1 MYEEGKIHENG
12 NNAGFMR
19 PLISAYSLPLH
30 GMTAIPGKISGALM
44 AVNSIEDAVPL
55 IHGPIGCAF
64 QRKINPFRPYFLFP
78 DTPCTDM
85 KDIDIVY
92 GGEEKLS
99 QGIKETYEK
108 YHPNLIVVITTCPS
122 DLIGDDF
129 NAVIEET
136 KAKGDVGCD
145 VVYTTGDFIGKSRP
159 IGYQDTLY
167 AITDQMLCN
176 NGNGIDIEKEIERN
190 DGSVNLIT
198 FALHGVG
205 SKSKVAE
212 MTSML
217 REMGIGINK
226 VCFDHTTV
234 NDLYDLSK
242 AELTITN
249 SAVVWTKLMK
259 ERFGVDHYELI
270 AFDRYAKTRDPE
282 LLNPYGI
289 EGSAR
294 VFMEIAQRLDKEG
307 EAEEVIAR
315 RKKDAL
321 ERLSKVKTALE
332 GKKVVGMNTA
342 LLRDTGM
349 KTSVIISKTHALE
362 KRLTA
367 EAINERLDMSV
378 ELARKYGSDP
388 EILVNPTFEEEIRA
402 IKKTGTDLVISSG
415 ATAHRYNKEGIRTF
429 NLMNFMLFHQ
439 RIGFEAPI
447 ELAIL
452 LKQAL
457 KKPRRKNPLLS
468 MLEYDSYR
476 TNLIPEW
483 ATLADMFGTLREAA
497 VGDKEVLGDRFE
509 VIGEDD
515 RGGRNKS
522 KRI

>member
-1 MYEEGKIHENG
+1 MKSRIENGNG
-12 NNAGFMR
+12 NNAGFVR

-30 GMTAIPGKISGALM
+30 GMTTIPGKISGALM

-92 GGEEKLS
+92 GGEDKLS
-99 QGIKETYEK
+99 RGIKETYEK

-176 NGNGIDIEKEIERN
+176 NGNGIGIEKEEIERN

-212 MTSML
+212 MTSVL
-217 REMGIGINK
+217 REMGIEINK

-234 NDLYDLSK
+234 KDLYELPK

-249 SAVVWTKLMK
+249 SPVVWTRLLK

-282 LLNPYGI
+282 LLNPYGL

-294 VFMEIAQRLDKEG
+294 VFMEIAQRLGKEG
-307 EAEEVIAR
+307 EAEDVIAR
-315 RKKDAL
+315 RKTDAL
-321 ERLSKVKTALE
+321 ERLSKVKTELKD
-332 GKKVVGMNTA
+332 KKVVGMNTA

-349 KTSVIISKTHALE
+349 KTSVIIYKTHALE
-362 KRLTA
+362 KRLTS

-402 IKKTGTDLVISSG
+402 IKKTGTDLVISAG

-452 LKQAL
+452 LKEAL

-483 ATLADMFGTLREAA
+483 AALADMFGTLREAA
-497 VGDKEVLGDRFE
+497 VGDKDELGVRYEEEAVDEVLGDR
-509 VIGEDD
+509 
-515 RGGRNKS
+515 
-522 KRI
+522 

>member
-1 MYEEGKIHENG
+1 MYEEKKIHENG

-19 PLISAYSLPLH
+19 PLISAYGLPLH

-85 KDIDIVY
+85 NDVDVVY

-129 NAVIEET
+129 KAVIEET
-136 KAKGDVGCD
+136 KAKGDVGCCD

-176 NGNGIDIEKEIERN
+176 SGNGIDIEKEEMERN
-190 DGSVNLIT
+190 DGSVNIIT
-198 FALHGVG
+198 FSLHGVG
-205 SKSKVAE
+205 SKVAE

-217 REMGIGINK
+217 CEMGIEINK
-226 VCFDHTTV
+226 ICFDHTTV
-234 NDLYDLSK
+234 KDLHELPK

-249 SAVVWTKLMK
+249 SPVVWTRLLK
-259 ERFGVDHYELI
+259 ERFGVDHYEII
-270 AFDRYAKTRDPE
+270 AFDRYSKTRDPE

-294 VFMEIAQRLDKEG
+294 VFMAIAQRLGKEG
-307 EAEEVIAR
+307 EAEEVIER

-321 ERLSKVKTALE
+321 ERLSKVKKHLE

-349 KTSVIISKTHALE
+349 KTSVIIYKTHALE
-362 KRLTA
+362 KRLTS

-402 IKKTGTDLVISSG
+402 IKKAGTDLVISSG
-415 ATAHRYNKEGIRTF
+415 ATAHRYNKEGLRTF
-429 NLMNFMLFHQ
+429 NFMLFHQ

-447 ELAIL
+447 ELATQL
-452 LKQAL
+452 REAL
-457 KKPRRKNPLLS
+457 KKPHRKKNPLLS
-468 MLEYDSYR
+468 MQEYDTYR

-497 VGDKEVLGDRFE
+497 VGDKDVYESGVEFEEEAADE
-509 VIGEDD
+509 VIGV
-515 RGGRNKS
+515 R
-522 KRI
+522 